1 MRLAALSMDHS
12 LSPTSLLERSICRVH
27 SVHRLRLG
35 LFRTV
40 MLRRLGFLTV
50 GGGFC
55 GAEPIMDA
63 HHKVKHCNAQYC
75 DDAAGLYCSDQ
86 PGRLRE
92 GAEAGDK
99 CEKPFQERHTE
110 VTDQWHQA
118 QFIGFVVPLPGL
130 SKGSLRGLP

>member
-27 SVHRLRLG
+27 AVHRLRLG

-55 GAEPIMDA
+55 GAEYMKFMIDDRHNVKPY
-63 HHKVKHCNAQYC
+63 KVHQC
-75 DDAAGLYCSDQ
+75 DDAANLYRNGQ
-86 PGRLRE
+86 PGRLR
-92 GAEAGDK
+92 
-99 CEKPFQERHTE
+99 
-110 VTDQWHQA
+110 
-118 QFIGFVVPLPGL
+118 
-130 SKGSLRGLP
+130 